1 MTHLNGVALHQGH
14 YQHTQEELIHLVS
27 HLLGLL
33 VHLMNVLDGLL
44 LEGYEVVVVGEGL
57 VEVVVHLLEYL
68 CQ

>member
-1 MTHLNGVALHQGH
+1 
-14 YQHTQEELIHLVS
+14 
-27 HLLGLL
+27 
-33 VHLMNVLDGLL
+33 MNVLDGLL